1 MKSTLTIVPAS
12 ESGLVT
18 RGTDPAY
25 DRARELLDRDASDSR
40 QALDTKCELAAEIMG
55 LRARFLRDKS
65 ENLKKGQD
73 SDFTRVKS
81 EEGFVSKLQSELGI
95 HPQKADRIV
104 KTAEYV
110 QRMRL
115 VVDGRTVTYLTG
127 TGKTK
132 RQEQFTPTAEAIELA
147 KASLDDVLEGEVSP
161 SRAWAGLVGEGKRVA
176 KTGVARA
183 PVNHYRNCETAI
195 IKLATSIEHYH
206 DFSLEQRNHLDL
218 IFGEV
223 LDGNVMPENWRV
235 MLQRAAARGGAR

>member
-1 MKSTLTIVPAS
+1 MKSALTIVPAS
-12 ESGLVT
+12 ETGLAT

-25 DRARELLDRDASDSR
+25 DRARELYDRSRNDFTRSLAS
-40 QALDTKCELAAEIMG
+40 QCELADEIKT
-55 LRARFLRDKS
+55 LRERFLRDS
-65 ENLKKGQD
+65 SSNLKKGNIPTAQGVPSGD
-73 SDFTRVKS
+73 
-81 EEGFVSKLQSELGI
+81 GFQAKLSAEIGLHHEQ
-95 HPQKADRIV
+95 ARRIIAR
-104 KTAEYV
+104 AEYV

-127 TGKTK
+127 TGKAK
-132 RQEQFTPTAEAIELA
+132 RQEQFTPTAEAVELA
-147 KASLDDVLEGEVSP
+147 KASLEDVLEGEVSP

-206 DFSLEQRNHLDL
+206 DFSIEQRNHLDL
-218 IFGEV
+218 LFGEV

-235 MLQRAAARGGAR
+235 MLQRAAARGGVR